1 MHYIVTGGAGYL
13 GSHMTAYLHENGHRV
28 TILDNFSNSD
38 YDAFSRLQ
46 SICDNSINLMELD
59 LRDQGKLNA
68 AFITASLKEP
78 VAAVLHFAGLKAVG
92 ESSRDPLLYYRNN
105 LESTMSLIEAMEK
118 HKVHSL
124 VFSSSATVYGT
135 PEILPVNESARLN
148 TTNPYSATKLICED
162 ILRDVALSKTDSPWR
177 IAILRYFNPVGAH
190 RSGKIGEKP
199 QGTPNN
205 LMPYV
210 FDVATGKRREVNVF
224 GSDYDTK
231 DGTGVR
237 DYIHVTDLI
246 EGHAAA
252 LRYLQNNKGV
262 EAFNLGTGEGYS
274 VLDMIRR
281 TEMITK
287 QPVPY
292 VFTAR
297 RPGDLGTV
305 YADPGKAKTLLQW
318 QAKRTLDDMISDQ
331 WRWQN
336 NLK

>member
-1 MHYIVTGGAGYL
+1 
-13 GSHMTAYLHENGHRV
+13 
-28 TILDNFSNSD
+28 
-38 YDAFSRLQ
+38 
-46 SICDNSINLMELD
+46 
-59 LRDQGKLNA
+59 
-68 AFITASLKEP
+68 
-78 VAAVLHFAGLKAVG
+78 
-92 ESSRDPLLYYRNN
+92 
-105 LESTMSLIEAMEK
+105 
-118 HKVHSL
+118 
-124 VFSSSATVYGT
+124 
-135 PEILPVNESARLN
+135 
-148 TTNPYSATKLICED
+148 
-162 ILRDVALSKTDSPWR
+162 
-177 IAILRYFNPVGAH
+177 
-190 RSGKIGEKP
+190 
-199 QGTPNN
+199 
-205 LMPYV
+205 MPYV

-305 YADPGKAKTLLQW
+305 YTDPGKAKTLLQW